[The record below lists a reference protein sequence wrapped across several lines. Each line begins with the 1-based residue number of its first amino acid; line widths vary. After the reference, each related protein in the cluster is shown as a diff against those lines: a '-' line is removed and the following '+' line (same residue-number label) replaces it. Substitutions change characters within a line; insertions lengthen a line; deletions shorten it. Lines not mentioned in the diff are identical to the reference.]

1 MSWQEELSK
10 GIRTA
15 EQLAEYMGWDQ
26 EKLEACRQIAER
38 YPMMITPYYLSLVT
52 KDDPDDPIARM
63 CIPSADEF
71 VPGGSFDTSGEASNT
86 KLEGLQHK
94 YKRTVLLLS
103 TNQCAMYCR
112 HCFRKRLVGLSNE
125 ELNKRVDE
133 VVEYVG
139 SHPEINN
146 VLISGGDSLLNPNHI
161 IERYLRELSAIDHLD
176 FIRFGSRLPVTLPER
191 IYGDGELLDMLD
203 EYSDIKTIYVVT
215 QFNHPREL
223 SPQAQRALDALQECG
238 VMVRNQTVLLH
249 GVNDHGPTL
258 GKLLKELVRRGVV
271 PYYVFQCRPV
281 TGVKNNFQVP
291 ISQAYAIVEE
301 AKQMQNGL
309 GKTFRYVLSHETG
322 KIEILGPVGNG
333 RWLFKYHQAKTQE
346 DQGRLFSVT
355 LRPGQRWLGGK
366 DVREIPWEDAEDSV
380 GASA

>member
-15 EQLAEYMGWDQ
+15 SSSRNTWDGIR
-26 EKLEACRQIAER
+26 KLEACRQIAER
-38 YPMMITPYYLSLVT
+38 YPMITPYYLSLVT

-125 ELNKRVDE
+125 SSTKRVDE

-161 IERYLRELSAIDHLD
+161 IERYLRGCRQST
-176 FIRFGSRLPVTLPER
+176 TL
-191 IYGDGELLDMLD
+191 
-203 EYSDIKTIYVVT
+203 T
-215 QFNHPREL
+215 
-223 SPQAQRALDALQECG
+223 
-238 VMVRNQTVLLH
+238 
-249 GVNDHGPTL
+249 
-258 GKLLKELVRRGVV
+258 
-271 PYYVFQCRPV
+271 
-281 TGVKNNFQVP
+281 
-291 ISQAYAIVEE
+291 
-301 AKQMQNGL
+301 
-309 GKTFRYVLSHETG
+309 SH
-322 KIEILGPVGNG
+322 
-333 RWLFKYHQAKTQE
+333 
-346 DQGRLFSVT
+346 
-355 LRPGQRWLGGK
+355 
-366 DVREIPWEDAEDSV
+366 
-380 GASA
+380 ASARACQSRCLSVSTATASFSICSMNTRT

>member
-1 MSWQEELSK
+1 MSWQEELNK

-26 EKLEACRQIAER
+26 EKLDACRQIAER
-38 YPMMITPYYLSLVT
+38 YPMMITPYYLSLVN

-139 SHPEINN
+139 SHNYTVLGSSIHCLGIEVVVFFLILHQPFVFLDKGEILKGALIHSRV
-146 VLISGGDSLLNPNHI
+146 VLACALREVNLGFDDM
-161 IERYLRELSAIDHLD
+161 IER
-176 FIRFGSRLPVTLPER
+176 
-191 IYGDGELLDMLD
+191 
-203 EYSDIKTIYVVT
+203 
-215 QFNHPREL
+215 
-223 SPQAQRALDALQECG
+223 
-238 VMVRNQTVLLH
+238 H
-249 GVNDHGPTL
+249 GVACGFFPC
-258 GKLLKELVRRGVV
+258 
-271 PYYVFQCRPV
+271 F
-281 TGVKNNFQVP
+281 
-291 ISQAYAIVEE
+291 
-301 AKQMQNGL
+301 
-309 GKTFRYVLSHETG
+309 FR
-322 KIEILGPVGNG
+322 
-333 RWLFKYHQAKTQE
+333 
-346 DQGRLFSVT
+346 
-355 LRPGQRWLGGK
+355 
-366 DVREIPWEDAEDSV
+366 
-380 GASA
+380 

>member
-38 YPMMITPYYLSLVT
+38 YPMMITPYYLSLVN

-94 YKRTVLLLS
+94 YRRTVLLLS

-223 SPQAQRALDALQECG
+223 TSEALLAVRALLDRG
-238 VMVRNQTVLLH
+238 VQVRNQTVLLR
-249 GVNDHGPTL
+249 GVNDSPEVL
-258 GKLLKELVRRGVV
+258 GELFAGLTRAGIT
-271 PYYVFQCRPV
+271 PYYIFQCRPV
-281 TGVKNNFQVP
+281 TGVQNRFQVP
-291 ISQAYAIVEE
+291 LLDGIRIVDG
-301 AKQMQNGL
+301 AKGLQNGF
-309 GKTFRYVLSHETG
+309 GKGVRYAMSHPRG
-322 KIEILGPVGNG
+322 KIEIIGTLPDGQTIFKFHQNKYPEDASRIFTCALTHDS
-333 RWLFKYHQAKTQE
+333 RWLDDE
-346 DQGRLFSVT
+346 LN
-355 LRPGQRWLGGK
+355 P
-366 DVREIPWEDAEDSV
+366 I
-380 GASA
+380 